1 MPAMILADG
10 MLGQMMEPV
19 EFKENISLELPNK
32 SWAANG
38 HKNKRKHNVIS
49 SLYLTP
55 QKLENLTLERYKKY
69 EKIKESEQLAEE
81 YLLDDADIILVS
93 YGASSRISKS
103 AVDMAR
109 KQGIKA
115 GVIRP
120 ITLWPFPIKFIQKYI
135 NQANKFLCVEMS
147 MGQMVDD
154 VRLAVNGLKP
164 VYFYG
169 RTGGI
174 IPTPNEVLN
183 EIKRLASGGNE

>member
-1 MPAMILADG
+1 MINLSS
-10 MLGQMMEPV
+10 
-19 EFKENISLELPNK
+19 SLY
-32 SWAANG
+32 
-38 HKNKRKHNVIS
+38 NVIS

-103 AVDMAR
+103 AVDIAR

-135 NQANKFLCVEMS
+135 KQANKFLCVEMS